1 MDNNQVWFKI
11 NEMDYIQWLM
21 IPTIIMINTL
31 MDPNKIKWI

>member
-1 MDNNQVWFKI
+1 MENNQVWFKI

-31 MDPNKIKWI
+31 DPNKIQWI